1 MAWYRLCY
9 GKQDY
14 PFNYSEFIIDNEDDI
29 ENLPTNKTSPDGL
42 TCCFGSPALSVD
54 DGEIYVL
61 TTNGWTKVGGGES
74 EKSTTNAAQV
84 QTLSMSP
91 LNINRGELT
100 GGVNLEDET
109 EIKPEAEESEAEESE
124 ESEEPE
130 VENTTVEEL
139 R

>member
-74 EKSTTNAAQV
+74 EESATNAAQA
-84 QTLSMSP
+84 QTLNISP

-109 EIKPEAEESEAEESE
+109 EIKSEAEESE
-124 ESEEPE
+124 KPE

>member
-84 QTLSMSP
+84 QTLNISP
-91 LNINRGELT
+91 LNSNRGELT

-109 EIKPEAEESEAEESE
+109 EIKSEAEEPEVE

>member
-74 EKSTTNAAQV
+74 EKSTTNAAQA
-84 QTLSMSP
+84 QTLNISP

-109 EIKPEAEESEAEESE
+109 EIKSEVEESE